1 MTAKDTPAFWTSQI
15 SDIAAEEVYIRGY
28 PLQLLM
34 GRLSFS
40 ATTFLMI
47 RGRLPTPGE
56 VRMMDVVLC
65 SILDYALHKSGTAA
79 ARFVVSVNPQMA
91 PGVAAGMLGSGAY
104 AMSPEDTG
112 RFIIDSYAQ
121 WSRSGLSMDD
131 CATQLVS
138 ELRRQKARVPGFG
151 HPVFRTVD
159 PRAQKLRDVAVA
171 EGVWGRFGEWYE
183 AVHRAFCTAVNKP
196 DLVINDMGML
206 AALLAQMEFTPEEM
220 TGLALLST
228 LPGLIA
234 HVSEEL
240 RSGVRN
246 RIVPDAIV
254 EYAKSRRDLDADL
267 AEAGW

>member
-15 SDIAAEEVYIRGY
+15 SDIAAEDVYIRGY

-138 ELRRQKARVPGFG
+138 ELRRQKARVPRSSATLQLPKVYGG
-151 HPVFRTVD
+151 ASGNGTRLYTVH
-159 PRAQKLRDVAVA
+159 
-171 EGVWGRFGEWYE
+171 F
-183 AVHRAFCTAVNKP
+183 
-196 DLVINDMGML
+196 
-206 AALLAQMEFTPEEM
+206 ALQ
-220 TGLALLST
+220 
-228 LPGLIA
+228 
-234 HVSEEL
+234 
-240 RSGVRN
+240 
-246 RIVPDAIV
+246 
-254 EYAKSRRDLDADL
+254 
-267 AEAGW
+267 